1 MKKVD
6 VTLETAAEFDAEFH
20 VQRARAMRSAYL
32 SELMSELF
40 ARIRDLFHIK
50 SHKMVS
56 SH

>member
-40 ARIRDLFHIK
+40 VRIRDLFHIK

>member
-1 MKKVD
+1 MKNVD

-20 VQRARAMRSAYL
+20 VQRARSMRSAYL

-40 ARIRDLFHIK
+40 ARIRALFHIK
-50 SHKMVS
+50 SQKMLA